1 MALAKLIAPES
12 LMNAPLRQT
21 AVKEV
26 GQCLKEALDLKDGD
40 DATGIFTWCLEVP
53 DGQWTAGQAIP
64 SIFRTL
70 VSLGRVCLTRTTR
83 RDEGGLSRETL
94 IMNGG

>member
-1 MALAKLIAPES
+1 MPEGS
-12 LMNAPLRQT
+12 AEFEGWGRRYWH
-21 AVKEV
+21 
-26 GQCLKEALDLKDGD
+26 
-40 DATGIFTWCLEVP
+40 FTWCLEVP
-53 DGQWTAGQAIP
+53 DGQWAAGQAIP

-94 IMNGG
+94 IVERWIGDRAWSFEPPGCDH